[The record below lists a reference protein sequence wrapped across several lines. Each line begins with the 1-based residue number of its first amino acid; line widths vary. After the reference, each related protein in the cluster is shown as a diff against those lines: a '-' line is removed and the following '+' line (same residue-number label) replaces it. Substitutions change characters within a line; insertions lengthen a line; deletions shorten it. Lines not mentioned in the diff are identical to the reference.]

1 MFYWRWF
8 FFLTSHDAGGGIIIL
23 FFLVV
28 VRMSVLMRI
37 SADRP
42 ALKWNEPSGKA
53 RARWVRNAHGS
64 VFSCIQVSGSHRHT
78 HTPFYSYRFMCFAT
92 HKHTIELQRC
102 TYFFPS
108 VHIHA
113 YLPLYLEVILLPP
126 PALYLHTCPPIPLSY
141 CFLPRYP
148 ELCVPV
154 QVSANLSYR
163 HHSALSLMI
172 HTDTPLRTDTD
183 ICPCPS
189 ATRSLPHHF
198 SLFLKSPSVTIS
210 NFHKRHVSFRLVLKG
225 SVFVDSHTSRP
236 LGS

>member
-1 MFYWRWF
+1 
-8 FFLTSHDAGGGIIIL
+8 
-23 FFLVV
+23 
-28 VRMSVLMRI
+28 MSVLMRI

-78 HTPFYSYRFMCFAT
+78 HTPLYPYGFMCFAK

-102 TYFFPS
+102 TYFFCTYPYFPYNLRS
-108 VHIHA
+108 S
-113 YLPLYLEVILLPP
+113 YFLLLPCTHTLVL
-126 PALYLHTCPPIPLSY
+126 LYPCPTVFYLDTQNCVCRASICKPVLQTPL
-141 CFLPRYP
+141 CPLPYD
-148 ELCVPV
+148 L
-154 QVSANLSYR
+154 
-163 HHSALSLMI
+163 
-172 HTDTPLRTDTD
+172 TDTPLRTDTD

-225 SVFVDSHTSRP
+225 NVFVDSHTSRP
-236 LGS
+236 LGSQNHLWQMLWLRPLE

>member
-148 ELCVPV
+148 ELCVPCKYL
-154 QVSANLSYR
+154 QTCL
-163 HHSALSLMI
+163 
-172 HTDTPLRTDTD
+172 TDTTLPSPLWSTQ
-183 ICPCPS
+183 ILPCVQTLTS
-189 ATRSLPHHF
+189 AHAPVPHAHYH
-198 SLFLKSPSVTIS
+198 TIS
-210 NFHKRHVSFRLVLKG
+210 HYSLNL
-225 SVFVDSHTSRP
+225 P
-236 LGS
+236 Q